1 MYFNP
6 FLTIFFQQKR
16 DTSLKEAS
24 LTLYLPTTASQ
35 SDVRPLFSKAG
46 PDGGVWGGL
55 RARWLGAGPL
65 KFTPSRFPKANGDTQ
80 KTKKHRPQWPQM
92 EMIKFLKNSSWQLT
106 EVRIY

>member
-46 PDGGVWGGL
+46 PDGGSL
-55 RARWLGAGPL
+55 RGPAGSRLRAGPL
-65 KFTPSRFPKANGDTQ
+65 KIIILPWK
-80 KTKKHRPQWPQM
+80 
-92 EMIKFLKNSSWQLT
+92 
-106 EVRIY
+106 

>member
-35 SDVRPLFSKAG
+35 SDVRPLFS
-46 PDGGVWGGL
+46 GVPWKGEPEGET
-55 RARWLGAGPL
+55 RATQLCV
-65 KFTPSRFPKANGDTQ
+65 FP
-80 KTKKHRPQWPQM
+80 PQLFFYFNL
-92 EMIKFLKNSSWQLT
+92 EMINSFIWPGLHFPFISFM
-106 EVRIY
+106 I